1 MDDIV
6 SESVDTIISDKKKV
20 KKWKVKF
27 SVMEAFKDPQIVDSD
42 SEPELYFIN
51 SINLSKSGKDSG

>member
-1 MDDIV
+1 
-6 SESVDTIISDKKKV
+6 
-20 KKWKVKF
+20 
-27 SVMEAFKDPQIVDSD
+27 MEAFKDPQIVDSD